1 MQRDLLAMKDLKLIA
16 FDLFGVVITDGHLV
30 TNGLMPLLPPGTT
43 KADVKP
49 FYDAYTGGQISEAAF
64 WLGLNLTVDSAIRN
78 QFLNCFELD
87 AELAEVTYALAK
99 RYRLGILSNLGAEW
113 GEMLEERFAFSE
125 RFEPRII
132 SGAVQCQKPEPEIF
146 EILIKA
152 SGVGGEHIAF
162 IDDRRENL
170 QVAKRFGMTTIHY
183 QREPDN
189 HPYEPDY
196 TIQRLGE
203 VLQFL

>member
-1 MQRDLLAMKDLKLIA
+1 MNKIKLIA
-16 FDLFGVVITDGHLV
+16 FDLFGVIITDGHLV

-43 KADVKP
+43 KAEVKP
-49 FYDAYTGGQISEAAF
+49 FYDAYTGGQIPEAAF
-64 WLGLNLTVDSAIRN
+64 WLGINLTVDSDIRN
-78 QFLNCFELD
+78 RFLNVFELD
-87 AELAEVTYALAK
+87 EDLAEVTYALAK

-113 GEMLEERFAFSE
+113 GEILEERFAFSE

-132 SGAVQCQKPEPEIF
+132 SGEVQCQKPEPEIF
-146 EILIKA
+146 GILIKA

-170 QVAKRFGMTTIHY
+170 EVAKHFGMTTIHY
-183 QREPDN
+183 QRELDEYPF
-189 HPYEPDY
+189 EPDY
-196 TIQRLGE
+196 TIQTLSE

>member
-1 MQRDLLAMKDLKLIA
+1 MNTPKLIA

-30 TNGLMPLLPPGTT
+30 TNGLMPLLPPSIT

-49 FYDAYTGGQISEAAF
+49 YYDAYTGGQIPEAAF
-64 WLGLNLTVDSAIRN
+64 WQGIGLTLDSPIRN
-78 QFLNCFELD
+78 QFLNIFELD
-87 AELAEVTYALAK
+87 ADLAEVTYALSA

-125 RFEPRII
+125 RFEPCII
-132 SGAVQCQKPEPEIF
+132 SGAVKCQKPEPAIYEA
-146 EILIKA
+146 LIRA

-170 QVAKRFGMTTIHY
+170 EVAASFGMTTIHY
-183 QREPDN
+183 QREPDKCVF
-189 HPYEPDY
+189 EPDY
-196 TIQRLGE
+196 TINALSE
-203 VLQFL
+203 VLQIFPQ